1 MENRVLRHPVLGEME
16 ERKILTF
23 TFNGQKIQAYEGET
37 VAAALLAA
45 GIRVFRHSHK
55 LHEPRGVFCSIGHC
69 TDCAM
74 RVDGVENVKTC
85 VTRVKEGM
93 QVVSETLWEK

>member
-1 MENRVLRHPVLGEME
+1 MENRVLNHPVLGEMQ
-16 ERKILTF
+16 ERKVLTF
-23 TFNGQKIQAYEGET
+23 YFNGKPIKAYEGET
-37 VAAALLAA
+37 VAAALIAA

-74 RVDGVENVKTC
+74 QVDGIENVKTC
-85 VTRVKEGM
+85 ITRVKDGM
-93 QVVSETLWEK
+93 QVVSETFAE

>member
-1 MENRVLRHPVLGEME
+1 MENRVLHHPVLGDME

-23 TFNGQKIQAYEGET
+23 TFNGREVQAYEGET
-37 VAAALLAA
+37 VAAALIAA

-74 RVDGVENVKTC
+74 QVDGVENVKTC

-93 QVVSETLWEK
+93 RVVSESLKE

>member
-1 MENRVLRHPVLGEME
+1 MENRVLHHPVLGDMG

-23 TFNGQKIQAYEGET
+23 TFNGREVQAYEGET
-37 VAAALLAA
+37 VAAALIAA

-74 RVDGVENVKTC
+74 QVDGVENVKTC

-93 QVVSETLWEK
+93 RVVSESLKE